1 MWFLENYGKCDET
14 QRYQNCNNQSRN
26 ELFSVRTKLLC
37 NKKKNSHNL
46 LAIRMKIT
54 QIIMNKQVFL
64 GLSMLDFGKIVMY
77 EYWNDYE
84 KRKYGKRQD
93 FVT

>member
-1 MWFLENYGKCDET
+1 MGNATKHRDI
-14 QRYQNCNNQSRN
+14 
-26 ELFSVRTKLLC
+26 KLLTTKAET
-37 NKKKNSHNL
+37 NYLVSEPNYHATTTTTTKNSHNL

>member
-1 MWFLENYGKCDET
+1 MGNATKHRDSKLVTTKAETNYLVSEPNYHAT
-14 QRYQNCNNQSRN
+14 
-26 ELFSVRTKLLC
+26 TTTTTT
-37 NKKKNSHNL
+37 NSHNL

-64 GLSMLDFGKIVMY
+64 GLSMLDFGKIVTY
-77 EYWNDYE
+77 EYWNDYA
-84 KRKYGKRQD
+84 KRKYGKKQD